1 MAANKRCLTPPV
13 HCAGV
18 FSLIAPFKA
27 SSTTTYTVYAVETFR
42 ELRSDKV
49 DIFTRYYQRVGLT
62 TNDYT
67 LDDGLNASIVTLRA
81 GDGSLI
87 EVPDTYIAS
96 YPGDS
101 GVEHV
106 RIVMVADLGLIPTY
120 MDVEYVTSDIKD
132 VLRKNIGVIGEVTMG
147 QAPVLTQLT
156 YQQHIASER
165 QRKANVTAYESKDQT
180 IARQIVEIENLRKKN
195 EQLEQLVLQ
204 NQKP

>member
-27 SSTTTYTVYAVETFR
+27 SGTTTYTVDAIETFR
-42 ELRSDKV
+42 ELKADRV
-49 DIFTRYYQRVGLT
+49 DIFARYYQRMGLS
-62 TNDYT
+62 TNEYT
-67 LDDGLNASIVTLRA
+67 IDDALNASIVTLRA

-120 MDVEYVTSDIKD
+120 MDVEYLTSDIKD
-132 VLRKNIGVIGEVTMG
+132 VLRKNIGVIGEVTMA
-147 QAPVLTQLT
+147 QAPVTTQLT
-156 YQQHIASER
+156 YQQHISSER
-165 QRKANVTAYESKDQT
+165 QRKANVTAYESKDQV
-180 IARQIVEIENLRKKN
+180 IARQQAEIDNLRKKN
-195 EQLEQLVLQ
+195 EQLEQLVLESQ
-204 NQKP
+204 PR